1 MTETENFKNLSTK
14 EKIVMVAADIIVKEG
29 LKKFTAKNIASRLGI
44 TDAAIFKHFSS
55 MDEIILT
62 LINEYVIRCSQSAE
76 IGIKKGK
83 NVKEKLEFVLKN
95 HIKVLEETK
104 GAVPILCFEF
114 SRSEN
119 KKFTE
124 ILHSFV
130 QDYKKNLTEILKQG
144 QKEGIVRKNL
154 DPEETAMFVL
164 GSIQAKV
171 FAKVIEKREGLVVP
185 NPDVFI
191 EEIFYGILER

>member
-1 MTETENFKNLSTK
+1 MTEVENFENLSTK
-14 EKIVMVAADIIVKEG
+14 EKIVKVAADIIVKEG
-29 LKKFTAKNIASRLGI
+29 LRKFTAKNVASKLGI

-76 IGIKKGK
+76 VGLKKGK
-83 NVKEKLEFVLKN
+83 DVKEKLEFVLKN
-95 HIKVLEETK
+95 HINVLEETK

-130 QDYKKNLTEILKQG
+130 QNYKKTLSEIIKQG
-144 QKEGIVRKNL
+144 QEEGIVRKNL
-154 DPEETAMFVL
+154 NPEETAMFVL

-171 FAKVIEKREGLVVP
+171 FAKVIERREGPVVP
-185 NPDVFI
+185 DPDVFI

>member
-1 MTETENFKNLSTK
+1 MENVENFEKLSTK
-14 EKIVMVAADIIVKEG
+14 EKIVKVAADIIVKEG
-29 LKKFTAKNIASRLGI
+29 LRKFTAKNIASRLGI

-76 IGIKKGK
+76 VGIKKGK
-83 NVKEKLEFVLKN
+83 TVKEKLEYVLRA
-95 HIKVLEETK
+95 HIEVLEETK

-119 KKFTE
+119 KKFTQ

-130 QDYKKNLTEILKQG
+130 QNYKKALAKILQQG
-144 QKEGIVRKNL
+144 QEEGVVRKNL
-154 DPEETAMFVL
+154 NPEETAMFVL

>member
-1 MTETENFKNLSTK
+1 MINDVEFEKLSTK
-14 EKIVMVAADIIVKEG
+14 EKIVKVAADIIVNEG
-29 LKKFTAKNIASRLGI
+29 LRKFTAKNIASKLGI

-55 MDEIILT
+55 MDDIILT
-62 LINEYVIRCSQSAE
+62 LINEYFIRCSKSAE
-76 IGIKKGK
+76 VSISKGK
-83 NVKEKLEFVLKN
+83 TVKEKLEFVLKA

-119 KKFTE
+119 EKFTS

-130 QDYKKNLTEILKQG
+130 QNYKKKLAKILEEG
-144 QKEGIVRKNL
+144 QKEGIVRQKS
-154 DPEETAMFVL
+154 DPEEIAMFIL

-171 FAKVIEKREGLVVP
+171 FVKVIEKREGPVVP
-185 NPDVFI
+185 DPDSFI
-191 EEIFYGILER
+191 DEIFYGILER